1 MHSISNIM
9 PEPLDCPR
17 VIAQHDN
24 SVPASESPIPMPLTA
39 PAIFDGHNDALLK
52 LYRRNTADPE
62 QLFIDGYDAHVD
74 APKAKTGGFAGGFFA
89 IFVPPRES
97 GDMSAMAKPE
107 YDLPL
112 PPEIRCEEAQ
122 TVALSQAGILLKLQR
137 RGALRVCTTARQ
149 IAVCIADGVL
159 AAIMHMEGAEA
170 IDPKFRALEALYA
183 CGLRSLGPVWSRPT
197 IFANGVPFRYPS
209 SPDTGDGLTDIG
221 KELVRACN
229 AMRIMIDLSH
239 LNEAG
244 FWDVAAISEN
254 PLVATHSNA
263 HALCPHARN
272 LTDRQLAAIRD
283 SDGMVGLN
291 FATAFLRE
299 DGQMKPE
306 TNFSN
311 MMRHLDHLLEQLGED
326 RVGFG
331 SDFDGAMV
339 PRPIANVAGLPALRQ
354 AMLEHGFGESLAK
367 KLAHEN
373 WLRVLRLTWGE

>member
-1 MHSISNIM
+1 
-9 PEPLDCPR
+9 
-17 VIAQHDN
+17 
-24 SVPASESPIPMPLTA
+24 MPLTE

-52 LYRRNTADPE
+52 LHRRNLQSPE
-62 QLFIDGYDAHVD
+62 QLFVDGYDAHVD

-89 IFVPPRES
+89 IFVPPGET

-112 PPEIRCEEAQ
+112 PPPIPFEEAQ

-137 RGALRVCTTARQ
+137 REVLEVCTSAGQ
-149 IAVCIADGVL
+149 IADCISNGTL

-170 IDPKFRALEALYA
+170 IDPNFRALEALYA

-197 IFANGVPFRYPS
+197 IFAHGVPFRYPG
-209 SPDTGDGLTDIG
+209 SPDTGDGLTDLG
-221 KELVRACN
+221 RELVRTCN
-229 AMRIMIDLSH
+229 DMRILIDLSH

-244 FWDVAAISEN
+244 FWEVAEISGH

-272 LTDRQLAAIRD
+272 LTDRQLSAIRE
-283 SDGMVGLN
+283 SDGLVGLN

-306 TNFSN
+306 LDLSN
-311 MMRHLDHLLEQLGED
+311 MMRHLDYLIEHLGED
-326 RVGFG
+326 KVGFG

-339 PRPIANVAGLPALRQ
+339 PRPIGNVAGLPALRE
-354 AMLEHGFGESLAK
+354 AMIAHGYDTALIK

-373 WLRVLRLTWGE
+373 WLRVLRLTWGK

>member
-1 MHSISNIM
+1 
-9 PEPLDCPR
+9 
-17 VIAQHDN
+17 
-24 SVPASESPIPMPLTA
+24 MPLTE

-52 LYRRNTADPE
+52 LHRRNLQSPE
-62 QLFIDGYDAHVD
+62 QLFVDGYDAHVD

-89 IFVPPRES
+89 IFVPPGET

-112 PPEIRCEEAQ
+112 PPPIPFEEAQ

-137 RGALRVCTTARQ
+137 RGALEVCTSAGQ
-149 IAVCIADGVL
+149 IADCITNGTL

-170 IDPKFRALEALYA
+170 IDPNFRALEAFYA

-197 IFANGVPFRYPS
+197 IFAHGVPFRYPG
-209 SPDTGDGLTDIG
+209 SPDTGEGLTDLG
-221 KELVRACN
+221 RELVRICN
-229 AMRIMIDLSH
+229 DMRILIDLSH
-239 LNEAG
+239 LNESG
-244 FWDVAAISEN
+244 FWAVAEISRH

-272 LTDRQLAAIRD
+272 LTDRQLAAIRE
-283 SDGMVGLN
+283 SDGLVGLN

-306 TNFSN
+306 LDLSN
-311 MMRHLDHLLEQLGED
+311 IMRHLDYLIEHLGED
-326 RVGFG
+326 KVGFG

-339 PRPIANVAGLPALRQ
+339 PRPIGNVAGLPALRE
-354 AMLEHGFGESLAK
+354 AMIAHGYGSPLIK

-373 WLRVLRLTWGE
+373 WLRVLRLTWGK

>member
-1 MHSISNIM
+1 
-9 PEPLDCPR
+9 
-17 VIAQHDN
+17 
-24 SVPASESPIPMPLTA
+24 MPLTD
-39 PAIFDGHNDALLK
+39 PAILDGHNDALLK
-52 LYRRNTADPE
+52 LYRRNYANPE

-89 IFVPPRES
+89 IFVPPEEA

-112 PPEIRCEEAQ
+112 PPEIPFQAAQ
-122 TVALSQAGILLKLQR
+122 TVALSQAGILLRLQR
-137 RGALRVCTTARQ
+137 RGALQICTSAGQ
-149 IAVCIADGVL
+149 IADCIAAGTL
-159 AAIMHMEGAEA
+159 SAIMHMEGAEA
-170 IDPKFRALEALYA
+170 IDPQFRALEAFYA

-197 IFANGVPFRYPS
+197 IYAHGVPFRYPG
-209 SPDTGDGLTDIG
+209 SPDTGEGLTDAG
-221 KELVRACN
+221 KALVRACN
-229 AMRIMIDLSH
+229 EMRIMIDLSH

-244 FWDVAAISEN
+244 FWDVAKTSVY

-272 LTDRQLAAIRD
+272 LTDSQLAAIRE

-306 TNFSN
+306 IDLSN
-311 MMRHLDHLLEQLGED
+311 MMRHLDYLVDHLGED

-339 PRPIANVAGLPALRQ
+339 PRPIANVAGLPALRE
-354 AMLEHGFGESLAK
+354 AMVDSGYGEALIR

-373 WLRVLRLTWGE
+373 WLRVLRLTWGA